1 MRAAD
6 DATADRGA
14 ASGVAE
20 ADGIDPVGSGA
31 AGVVA
36 APPDVLLRLLFILH
50 RGFVEARNLGYAGRS
65 EQIAELADAMEVLP
79 SEILKWDDRSMELV
93 RFLLKNY
100 EDKFPG
106 LRYDYSPYL
115 DRWPVPDRY

>member
-1 MRAAD
+1 M
-6 DATADRGA
+6 
-14 ASGVAE
+14 
-20 ADGIDPVGSGA
+20 
-31 AGVVA
+31 
-36 APPDVLLRLLFILH
+36 LLRLLFILH